1 MDEYLD
7 LPWVH
12 TRDGIED
19 AEYSHLSSTQ
29 DGFGDVATV
38 WSPNAKTKTAYIVLA
53 ANNHHQL
60 MEALEA
66 VKLMLSYHANEG
78 KPAVVKEVNV
88 NQAWHA
94 ANNALAAVK
103 EASNERS

>member
-1 MDEYLD
+1 MAEHSELG
-7 LPWVH
+7 LPWVIYDSADPLH
-12 TRDGIED
+12 QKIKGKHHRIGGMHV
-19 AEYSHLSSTQ
+19 A
-29 DGFGDVATV
+29 DVLGVEQA
-38 WSPNAKTKTAYIVLA
+38 AYIVLA
-53 ANNHHQL
+53 ANNHHKL
-60 MEALEA
+60 VEALEA